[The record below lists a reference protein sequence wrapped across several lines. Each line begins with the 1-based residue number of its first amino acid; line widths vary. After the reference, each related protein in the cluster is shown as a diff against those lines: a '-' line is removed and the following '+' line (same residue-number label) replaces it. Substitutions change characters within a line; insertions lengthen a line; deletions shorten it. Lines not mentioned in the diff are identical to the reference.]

1 MSPQEFWLLMDMR
14 DHEQRIGP
22 FRRSEFEQLKGMLH

>member
-14 DHEQRIGP
+14 DHEQMIGTM
-22 FRRSEFEQLKGMLH
+22 RRSTFETLKGMLH